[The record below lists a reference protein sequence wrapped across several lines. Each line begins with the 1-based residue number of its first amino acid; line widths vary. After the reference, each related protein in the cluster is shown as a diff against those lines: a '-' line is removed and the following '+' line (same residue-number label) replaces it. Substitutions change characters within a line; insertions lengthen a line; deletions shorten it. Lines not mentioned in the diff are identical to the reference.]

1 MKENISGNRAEI
13 KRLRVK
19 GEEGKIMEVREC
31 FTKKEVKEG
40 ASYITAPGRLKS
52 NCTGPMP
59 GALLVCSLTVQ
70 RPVQLDWV
78 RQGQGRVR
86 GGGGQGGK
94 GTQVL

>member
-1 MKENISGNRAEI
+1 MREIFEDVIMFQLRPEEWAEI
-13 KRLRVK
+13 NWVQGTERW
-19 GEEGKIMEVREC
+19 RE
-31 FTKKEVKEG
+31 KEG
-40 ASYITAPGRLKS
+40 APGRLKS

-59 GALLVCSLTVQ
+59 GALLVCSFTVQ

-86 GGGGQGGK
+86 GGGGQGGQ